1 MKNLN
6 FYQKTGGKDEI
17 QNALN
22 TVNKF
27 NNCIL
32 LANNFMKIR
41 AHATSNYH
49 FFDTNDYS
57 YNLPKFNSLNIIEL
71 SVLKNKYFGGN
82 YHYYNEYPSLNYFNK
97 IKNYKTPDLSN
108 VEIYHGNSLQDCIE
122 LFKTKHTDKNL
133 KLFFHDEILNEL
145 LNDYKTVK
153 SENDLYDLNLLVNPT
168 ISFKGKLNSERLIF
182 LLRQIERSKRNDSI
196 TIILTTKNINL
207 KESLKNSN
215 ITKWSKEELVS
226 RNKWGPNLNHKV
238 FKFSSDSIIKYENI
252 RSHVKINQLN
262 LTQGFI
268 ASDKNNFNV
277 TLGRE
282 GSDYSAAIFAY
293 AINAESLT
301 IWKDVE
307 GLLNGDPKYFKNT
320 KLIKNIS
327 YSEAIELAFYGASV
341 IHPKTLQPVQK
352 KEIPLYVKS
361 FEKPNQKGTEINKN
375 LDLSPKVPCYIFKN
389 NMIFIKIFSLDFSF
403 AIDKNLSHIFKKIDE
418 FKMKVDIIQNSAIS
432 FSICLFDKYNQ
443 IDNLIKS
450 LEDKFK
456 IEVYKNISLYTIRHF
471 DEQAIKVVSKGKKL
485 LLEQRSEKTVKLIF
499 KN

>member
-1 MKNLN
+1 MEEKLN
-6 FYQKTGGKDEI
+6 PNFID
-17 QNALN
+17 AR
-22 TVNKF
+22 
-27 NNCIL
+27 NCIKTDSKYREG
-32 LANNFMKIR
+32 NIMWDN
-41 AHATSNYH
+41 
-49 FFDTNDYS
+49 TN
-57 YNLPKFNSLNIIEL
+57 
-71 SVLKNKYFGGN
+71 
-82 YHYYNEYPSLNYFNK
+82 
-97 IKNYKTPDLSN
+97 
-108 VEIYHGNSLQDCIE
+108 
-122 LFKTKHTDKNL
+122 
-133 KLFFHDEILNEL
+133 
-145 LNDYKTVK
+145 
-153 SENDLYDLNLLVNPT
+153 
-168 ISFKGKLNSERLIF
+168 
-182 LLRQIERSKRNDSI
+182 
-196 TIILTTKNINL
+196 KNI
-207 KESLKNSN
+207 
-215 ITKWSKEELVS
+215 
-226 RNKWGPNLNHKV
+226 RN
-238 FKFSSDSIIKYENI
+238 
-252 RSHVKINQLN
+252 HVKINQLN

-282 GSDYSAAIFAY
+282 GSDYSAAVFAY
-293 AINAESLT
+293 AVNAESLT

-418 FKMKVDIIQNSAIS
+418 FQMKVDIIQNSAIS

-450 LEDKFK
+450 LEGKFK

>member
-1 MKNLN
+1 M
-6 FYQKTGGKDEI
+6 
-17 QNALN
+17 
-22 TVNKF
+22 
-27 NNCIL
+27 
-32 LANNFMKIR
+32 
-41 AHATSNYH
+41 
-49 FFDTNDYS
+49 
-57 YNLPKFNSLNIIEL
+57 
-71 SVLKNKYFGGN
+71 
-82 YHYYNEYPSLNYFNK
+82 
-97 IKNYKTPDLSN
+97 
-108 VEIYHGNSLQDCIE
+108 
-122 LFKTKHTDKNL
+122 
-133 KLFFHDEILNEL
+133 
-145 LNDYKTVK
+145 
-153 SENDLYDLNLLVNPT
+153 
-168 ISFKGKLNSERLIF
+168 
-182 LLRQIERSKRNDSI
+182 
-196 TIILTTKNINL
+196 
-207 KESLKNSN
+207 
-215 ITKWSKEELVS
+215 
-226 RNKWGPNLNHKV
+226 KV
-238 FKFSSDSIIKYENI
+238 FKFGGASVKNSESIRNILNIISSYNTNKLIVVVSAMDKTTNALEEVVKMYLENNEEYLHKVDEIFTFHEGICLDLFPKNHEVFSGLRKLITKIVSLLKNNKSPNHSFVYDQVVSYGELISTFIINSYFIEEKLNPNFIDARNCIKTDSKYREGNIIWDNTNENI

-450 LEDKFK
+450 LEEKFK

>member
-1 MKNLN
+1 M
-6 FYQKTGGKDEI
+6 
-17 QNALN
+17 
-22 TVNKF
+22 
-27 NNCIL
+27 
-32 LANNFMKIR
+32 
-41 AHATSNYH
+41 
-49 FFDTNDYS
+49 
-57 YNLPKFNSLNIIEL
+57 
-71 SVLKNKYFGGN
+71 
-82 YHYYNEYPSLNYFNK
+82 
-97 IKNYKTPDLSN
+97 
-108 VEIYHGNSLQDCIE
+108 
-122 LFKTKHTDKNL
+122 
-133 KLFFHDEILNEL
+133 
-145 LNDYKTVK
+145 
-153 SENDLYDLNLLVNPT
+153 
-168 ISFKGKLNSERLIF
+168 
-182 LLRQIERSKRNDSI
+182 
-196 TIILTTKNINL
+196 
-207 KESLKNSN
+207 
-215 ITKWSKEELVS
+215 
-226 RNKWGPNLNHKV
+226 KV
-238 FKFSSDSIIKYENI
+238 FKFGGASVKNSESIRNILNIISSYKTNDLIVVVSAMDKTTNALELVVKMYLENNQGYIHKVDEIFTFHEGICLDLFPKNHDVFSGLRKLITKIVSFLKNNKSPNYSFVYDQVVSYGELISTFIINNYFMEEKLNPNFIDARNCIKTDSNYREGNIIWDNTNENI

-450 LEDKFK
+450 LEGKFK

>member
-1 MKNLN
+1 
-6 FYQKTGGKDEI
+6 
-17 QNALN
+17 
-22 TVNKF
+22 
-27 NNCIL
+27 
-32 LANNFMKIR
+32 
-41 AHATSNYH
+41 
-49 FFDTNDYS
+49 
-57 YNLPKFNSLNIIEL
+57 
-71 SVLKNKYFGGN
+71 
-82 YHYYNEYPSLNYFNK
+82 
-97 IKNYKTPDLSN
+97 
-108 VEIYHGNSLQDCIE
+108 
-122 LFKTKHTDKNL
+122 
-133 KLFFHDEILNEL
+133 
-145 LNDYKTVK
+145 
-153 SENDLYDLNLLVNPT
+153 
-168 ISFKGKLNSERLIF
+168 
-182 LLRQIERSKRNDSI
+182 
-196 TIILTTKNINL
+196 
-207 KESLKNSN
+207 
-215 ITKWSKEELVS
+215 
-226 RNKWGPNLNHKV
+226 
-238 FKFSSDSIIKYENI
+238 
-252 RSHVKINQLN
+252 
-262 LTQGFI
+262 
-268 ASDKNNFNV
+268 
-277 TLGRE
+277 LGRE

-450 LEDKFK
+450 LEGKFK

>member
-1 MKNLN
+1 MFSK
-6 FYQKTGGKDEI
+6 YREG
-17 QNALN
+17 
-22 TVNKF
+22 
-27 NNCIL
+27 
-32 LANNFMKIR
+32 
-41 AHATSNYH
+41 
-49 FFDTNDYS
+49 
-57 YNLPKFNSLNIIEL
+57 NIIWD
-71 SVLKNKYFGGN
+71 NTN
-82 YHYYNEYPSLNYFNK
+82 
-97 IKNYKTPDLSN
+97 
-108 VEIYHGNSLQDCIE
+108 
-122 LFKTKHTDKNL
+122 
-133 KLFFHDEILNEL
+133 
-145 LNDYKTVK
+145 
-153 SENDLYDLNLLVNPT
+153 
-168 ISFKGKLNSERLIF
+168 
-182 LLRQIERSKRNDSI
+182 
-196 TIILTTKNINL
+196 
-207 KESLKNSN
+207 
-215 ITKWSKEELVS
+215 
-226 RNKWGPNLNHKV
+226 
-238 FKFSSDSIIKYENI
+238 ENI

-450 LEDKFK
+450 LE
-456 IEVYKNISLYTIRHF
+456 
-471 DEQAIKVVSKGKKL
+471 G
-485 LLEQRSEKTVKLIF
+485 
-499 KN
+499 

>member
-1 MKNLN
+1 M
-6 FYQKTGGKDEI
+6 
-17 QNALN
+17 
-22 TVNKF
+22 
-27 NNCIL
+27 
-32 LANNFMKIR
+32 
-41 AHATSNYH
+41 
-49 FFDTNDYS
+49 
-57 YNLPKFNSLNIIEL
+57 
-71 SVLKNKYFGGN
+71 
-82 YHYYNEYPSLNYFNK
+82 
-97 IKNYKTPDLSN
+97 
-108 VEIYHGNSLQDCIE
+108 
-122 LFKTKHTDKNL
+122 
-133 KLFFHDEILNEL
+133 
-145 LNDYKTVK
+145 
-153 SENDLYDLNLLVNPT
+153 
-168 ISFKGKLNSERLIF
+168 
-182 LLRQIERSKRNDSI
+182 
-196 TIILTTKNINL
+196 
-207 KESLKNSN
+207 
-215 ITKWSKEELVS
+215 
-226 RNKWGPNLNHKV
+226 KV
-238 FKFSSDSIIKYENI
+238 FKFGGASVKNSESIRNILNIISSYNTNDLIVVVSAMDKTTNALEEVVKMYLENNQEYLHKVDEIFTFHEGICLDLFPKNHNVFTGLRKLITKIVSFLKNNKSPNYSFVYDQVVSYGELISTFIINSYFIEEKLNPNFIDARNCIKTDSKYREGNIIWDNTNENI

-418 FKMKVDIIQNSAIS
+418 FKIKVDIIQNSAIS

-450 LEDKFK
+450 LEGKFK
-456 IEVYKNISLYTIRHF
+456 IEVYKNISLYTIRYF
-471 DEQAIKVVSKGKKL
+471 DEQSIKVVSKGKKL